1 MSLYKRAPALR
12 AALWLGLFFC
22 SQCVVTTT
30 QLAADEV
37 QETSAPLALEVS
49 AKTGTLWVEDDGA
62 AFYWQSG
69 VAFSFGEY
77 FFLGFD
83 LGKVSSNLPWLDGSL
98 FGFMTQCGFDTPL
111 GGFTVAVGVLD
122 SSPVDAAINKLAI
135 SNDGGDGYFF
145 SIKAPLRFGP
155 LLAAPY
161 LQYAKASWDDGDLY
175 WFFGKPKFS
184 SLLIYGVDF
193 SLDQQEW
200 YQHNLCAYGFSAA
213 LQIISNEDQ
222 PLFDADLNAGL
233 FSYQFSRE
241 GEKTEFTG
249 TIGWF
254 FAGASLEGSL
264 NSSNQPYFLFP
275 YLYYDVNAHYK
286 VQAGFAGFRFR
297 HNVGIFRYSLNLGAL
312 HIFYDRGGVDLHYQ
326 EKKLF
331 GGKEAF
337 DTKAPE
343 LKGLGTAFLLL
354 EAGFSALP
362 LTEKLRLSLSLQKAF
377 VVPWGYE
384 KLLASDAAGSEKPSS
399 VDTRSLLRTAFL
411 SGVSIRG
418 SLSW

>member
-1 MSLYKRAPALR
+1 MSFYKRALAI
-12 AALWLGLFFC
+12 WLGLFFC
-22 SQCVVTTT
+22 SQCVVITP
-30 QLAADEV
+30 LLVADEAW
-37 QETSAPLALEVS
+37 ENSAPVALEVS

-62 AFYWQSG
+62 ALYWQSG

-83 LGKVSSNLPWLDGSL
+83 LGKVYSSLPWLDGSL
-98 FGFMTQCGFDTPL
+98 FGFMTQCGIDTPL
-111 GGFTVAVGVLD
+111 GGFTVAAGVLD
-122 SSPVDAAINKLAI
+122 SSPVDAAIDKLAI

-145 SIKAPLRFGP
+145 SIRAPLRLGP
-155 LLAAPY
+155 LSAAPY
-161 LQYAKASWDDGDLY
+161 LQYSNASWGDGDLY
-175 WFFGKPKFS
+175 WFFGKPKLS
-184 SLLIYGVDF
+184 SLLIYGVDL

-200 YQHNLCAYGFSAA
+200 YQHNLRAYGFSAT

-222 PLFDADLNAGL
+222 SLFDADLNAGL

-241 GEKTEFTG
+241 GEKTGFSG
-249 TIGWF
+249 TVGWF
-254 FAGASLEGSL
+254 FANASLEGSL

-275 YLYYDVNAHYK
+275 YLYYDVEARYEI
-286 VQAGFAGFRFR
+286 QAGFAGFRFR
-297 HNVGIFRYSLNLGAL
+297 HTMGIFRYSFNLGAL
-312 HIFYDRGGVDLHYQ
+312 HIFYDRGGADIHYQ

-343 LKGLGTAFLLL
+343 LKGLGAAFLLL
-354 EAGFSALP
+354 EAGFPALP
-362 LTEKLRLSLSLQKAF
+362 LTNKLRLSLSLQKAF

-384 KLLASDAAGSEKPSS
+384 KLFSSDAGSEKSSS
-399 VDTRSLLRTAFL
+399 VDTRSLFRTALL